1 MLYNISSM
9 ITKYFFKKK
18 YNYVNSDQEVFIYG
32 CQLIISSFCSISSI
46 LLLSFFINITYGIL
60 FLLFFFPI
68 RLFCGGFHASS
79 YIKCFLCTNT
89 IFIMTL
95 FCSLSLVD
103 CNKYI
108 LVGICCYFFYYILT
122 NAPIIH
128 ANNPLSESEAR
139 RNKLHTKKVIIIE
152 LIIIN
157 LFLIFN
163 IQIALSIAIT
173 TTFFCFIFLK
183 MKISNLWKRGF

>member
-1 MLYNISSM
+1 MLYSISSI
-9 ITKYFFKKK
+9 ITKYFFKK
-18 YNYVNSDQEVFIYG
+18 NIITNSDQEVFTYG

-128 ANNPLSESEAR
+128 PKKSIYMGTVERINTVATMIVLFH
-139 RNKLHTKKVIIIE
+139 LHRYWTVRYKYVI
-152 LIIIN
+152 
-157 LFLIFN
+157 
-163 IQIALSIAIT
+163 
-173 TTFFCFIFLK
+173 
-183 MKISNLWKRGF
+183 

>member
-9 ITKYFFKKK
+9 VTKYFSKKNIIT
-18 YNYVNSDQEVFIYG
+18 YYDQEIFTYG
-32 CQLIISSFCSISSI
+32 CQLIISSFCSICSI
-46 LLLSFFINITYGIL
+46 LLLSSFLNITYGIL

-79 YIKCFLCTNT
+79 YTKCFLCTNT

-95 FCSLSLVD
+95 FCSSILVY
-103 CNKYI
+103 CSKYI
-108 LVGICCYFFYYILT
+108 LVCICCYFFYYIST

-128 ANNPLSESEAR
+128 PNNPLSELEAKT
-139 RNKLHTKKVIIIE
+139 NKLHTQKVIIIE

-163 IQIALSIAIT
+163 AQIALTIAIT
-173 TTFFCFIFLK
+173 TTFYVYFL
-183 MKISNLWKRGF
+183 MKISN